1 MTEARRVHFPRHRS
15 RTLAVFLCPTVLFT
29 AGAGKIDLDAANRI
43 RDTALNHSRVM
54 EMTGYVAG
62 EFQHGNPF
70 VSY

>member
-1 MTEARRVHFPRHRS
+1 
-15 RTLAVFLCPTVLFT
+15 VFLCPTVLFT